1 MEYKKRLKDIESL
14 INIQKEYLKNLLN
27 QNRSGDYDSYNR
39 AEPNPDKAGFI
50 RVSLEINKQI
60 NKIKNEI
67 N

>member
-1 MEYKKRLKDIESL
+1 MKNKGKLKDIESL

-27 QNRSGDYDSYNR
+27 QSDDYRLQN
-39 AEPNPDKAGFI
+39 PNKSGFI

-60 NKIKNEI
+60 NRIKNEI